1 MEYVLH
7 ALARYCT
14 FCYLYLCII
23 CIIYPSQ
30 FCPSSTYVQIIEG
43 KENTKLAVHGLGEPQ
58 IAAGFICTCQCYPT
72 GPGVVIKLAAYEEVY
87 ESQYGQFELSY
98 GDLKYPKKEDGEKVV
113 EKKKNLFGF

>member
-1 MEYVLH
+1 MRRQGIIHTVPYD
-7 ALARYCT
+7 Y
-14 FCYLYLCII
+14 II
-23 CIIYPSQ
+23 CFPLLILTLFLPH
-30 FCPSSTYVQIIEG
+30 VQIIEG